1 MLTPRENFL
10 NFLNNKPCEWTPTS
24 ADILPFR
31 PAFYPDHVA
40 RGMVA
45 QQEPFTGGFGGL
57 DILGC
62 EWEFEELVGGSM
74 ETGVLMDSVEQW
86 EDVVKWPDL
95 DSWDWEGFRE
105 ANRDY
110 LNTDKL
116 IQTTI
121 YTGYFERLIA
131 FVGFEKAAVALIDE
145 DQQPY
150 VEKLFDKLTDLYI
163 DVIDR
168 FHRYFNVEL
177 VEIHDDWGN
186 QRSLMF
192 SVDTHE
198 EMIAPYIKR
207 LVEAAH
213 AMGVYMEQHSCGK
226 IEKLIPNMIETGI
239 DTWTGQKSVIDK
251 HMLVD
256 TYGDRFK
263 FAVEIRP
270 DGPVDDATAMKMAED
285 AYEEWKGKNVW
296 FIDRSFFTPDQKKM
310 IADYVHQRGVL

>member
-24 ADILPFR
+24 ADILTFR
-31 PAFYPDHVA
+31 PAFYPDHLA

-74 ETGVLMDSVEQW
+74 ETGVLMDSIEQW

-105 ANRDY
+105 ANREY

-226 IEKLIPNMIETGI
+226 IEKLIPNLIATGM
-239 DTWTGQKSVIDK
+239 DTWRGQAINDK
-251 HMLVD
+251 KMLVD
-256 TYGDRFK
+256 NYGDVFK
-263 FAVEIRP
+263 FGVEVRP
-270 DGPVDDATAMKMAED
+270 KEAVDDATAMELVKG
-285 AYEEWKGKNVW
+285 AYDTWHGKNVW
-296 FIDRSFFTPDQKKM
+296 IAIGLPFTPQQKSM
-310 IADYVHQRGVL
+310 MGQYVREHGLV